1 MIDHWSV
8 TDDTPYRLHF
18 HACSVLQAST
28 YLHVVFLTRT
38 SAWFSFPAGLFP
50 HRSTSRILRLN
61 SKGSGYHPVGSGS
74 LAPREIKGSTG
85 VVAAECT
92 HTTALAS
99 FQALWTPE
107 GPPARCHMST
117 SKPCGWTGFT
127 EEILL
132 LYGRVAPLKKYGRA
146 HHHSPA
152 TNAML
157 LGAWTTGYHA
167 PFPFRDSSDLNIE

>member
-1 MIDHWSV
+1 MTHHIVSNFMLAACYKHLRTCMLYSLPEPV
-8 TDDTPYRLHF
+8 RGQLALQRASRVNALVGTP
-18 HACSVLQAST
+18 
-28 YLHVVFLTRT
+28 
-38 SAWFSFPAGLFP
+38 SANGAMPNAAFSFSAGLFP

-117 SKPCGWTGFT
+117 SKPCG
-127 EEILL
+127 
-132 LYGRVAPLKKYGRA
+132 
-146 HHHSPA
+146 
-152 TNAML
+152 
-157 LGAWTTGYHA
+157 
-167 PFPFRDSSDLNIE
+167 